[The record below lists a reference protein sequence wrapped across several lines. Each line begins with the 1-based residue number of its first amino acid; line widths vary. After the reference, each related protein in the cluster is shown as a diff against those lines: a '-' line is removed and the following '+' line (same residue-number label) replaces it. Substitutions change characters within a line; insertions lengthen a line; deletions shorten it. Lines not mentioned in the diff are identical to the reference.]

1 MTPAEDEE
9 LRRFHREFEPITDL
23 RDYAFVFAQKGYAS
37 PPVIWLDAK
46 VNVLA
51 VANALR
57 AFAEQIERAAL
68 DDPNIPDSD
77 WEKAG
82 RIKPRRPH

>member
-1 MTPAEDEE
+1 MPAEEEE

-23 RDYAFVFAQKGYAS
+23 RNYAFVFAQKGYAS
-37 PPVIWLDAK
+37 PPVIWLDAQ

-68 DDPNIPDSD
+68 DDPDIPDSD

-82 RIKPRRPH
+82 RINPRRPH

>member
-1 MTPAEDEE
+1 M
-9 LRRFHREFEPITDL
+9 
-23 RDYAFVFAQKGYAS
+23 
-37 PPVIWLDAK
+37 IWLDGQ

-68 DDPNIPDSD
+68 DDPDIPNSD